1 MHQNEAINSAYF
13 FILPKSFFNQR
24 ELLSEYKDKKTQNCG
39 L

>member
-1 MHQNEAINSAYF
+1 MKPLTVHIFLFCQNR
-13 FILPKSFFNQR
+13 FFNQR